1 MGGNQNISILMLFE
15 CVRVNTGLG
24 FHWICNREKKRGGYM
39 WIDDD
44 INLEPFFSITHV
56 GHFWLVKTYQYGC
69 YPSVLSHHAL
79 GTAEYDE
86 SYCIE
91 GVIFGCS
98 FVGVRGFCF
107 YHESYCDE
115 SVIMTIY
122 GFLNIQ
128 IFCDVSFGM
137 ELCSYMGNGCVYGV
151 IWFPPSL
158 LEFLGCMKNH
168 TPYYSRVM
176 MRSSSQSGWSL
187 RNIHISNDYGSFYVD
202 VFFPPSVPRF
212 YRKWLYIS
220 NTVELLIHREH
231 LRTRSVL
238 WWDSCCSSSFFV
250 CCPFKF
256 IYVLSSVLWYPLRF
270 SHTNDGRFVFTSTCL

>member
-1 MGGNQNISILMLFE
+1 MLFD
-15 CVRVNTGLG
+15 CVRVCPSLG
-24 FHWICNREKKRGGYM
+24 FHWICNREKRGVYVNWWWYQSWTIFLYYACWSSLIGENISIWMFPFRFESSCARDCWIWRIILHRGGSY
-39 WIDDD
+39 
-44 INLEPFFSITHV
+44 
-56 GHFWLVKTYQYGC
+56 LV
-69 YPSVLSHHAL
+69 VLS
-79 GTAEYDE
+79 
-86 SYCIE
+86 S
-91 GVIFGCS
+91 GCGD
-98 FVGVRGFCF
+98 FF

-128 IFCDVSFGM
+128 IFCDVSSGV
-137 ELCSYMGNGCVYGV
+137 ELCPYMGNGCVYGL

-158 LEFLGCMKNH
+158 LVFLGCIKNH

-176 MRSSSQSGWSL
+176 IRSSSQSGWSL

-220 NTVELLIHREH
+220 NTVELLILREH

-238 WWDSCCSSSFFV
+238 WWDSCCSSSFFL

-256 IYVLSSVLWYPLRF
+256 IYVLSYVLWYPLRF